1 MRHVNI
7 PVFIPHLGCPNQC
20 VFCNQRSISEHQSF
34 SEEGVRAGIE
44 QVLSTLVPEDEA
56 EIAFFGGSF
65 TGIDRGLMCRLLD
78 LAQTYVKEGRVA
90 SIRLSTRPD
99 YINAEIL
106 SILSR
111 YSVKTIE
118 LGLQSMDDA
127 VLLDCRRG
135 HTAREAEVAC
145 RAVVAAGFSLV
156 GQMMIGLPGA
166 TSESE
171 MQTAQKI
178 CDLGASAVRIYPTV
192 VFYDTP
198 LCEMTQHGLY
208 APLSVKEAVE
218 RTAPVLQL
226 FRARAIPCIRV
237 GLCATESLTSPEAVL
252 AGPNHPALGEMILG
266 ECLYQKLKEKVL
278 QLGLAGQRIIL
289 EVPPRELSATVGQ
302 HRCNIEKLQRE
313 TGATVHR
320 VVACEG
326 IAECRVRPHSQKT
339 V

>member
-20 VFCNQRSISEHQSF
+20 VFCNQRAISEHQEF
-34 SEEGVRAGIE
+34 SEARVRDEIE
-44 QVLSTLVPEDEA
+44 QVLSTLTQSDQA

-65 TGIDRGLMCRLLD
+65 TGIDRDLMCRLLD
-78 LAQTYVKEGRVA
+78 LAQTYVDGGRVE

-99 YINAEIL
+99 YIDDEIL

-127 VLLDCRRG
+127 VLLACRRG
-135 HTAREAEVAC
+135 HTAAQAERAC
-145 RAVVAAGFSLV
+145 RAVVDAGFSLV
-156 GQMMIGLPGA
+156 GQMMIGLPGS
-166 TSESE
+166 TPESE
-171 MQTAQKI
+171 MKTAEKI
-178 CDLGASAVRIYPTV
+178 CNLGASATRIYPTV

-198 LCEMTQHGLY
+198 LCEMAQHGEY
-208 APLSVKEAVE
+208 VPLSVEEAVE
-218 RTAPVLQL
+218 RTAPVLQF
-226 FRARAIPCIRV
+226 FRARALPCIRV
-237 GLCATESLTSPEAVL
+237 GLCATESLTSPDAVF
-252 AGPNHPALGEMILG
+252 AGPNHPALGEMILS
-266 ECLYQKLKEKVL
+266 ECLYQRVKDKIL
-278 QLGLAGQRIIL
+278 QAGFMGEGIIL

-302 HRCNIEKLQRE
+302 HRRNIEKLQRE
-313 TGATVHR
+313 TGVSVHR

-326 IAECRVRPHSQKT
+326 FAESRVLPHSQKT

>member
-20 VFCNQRSISEHQSF
+20 VFCNQRSISAHQDF
-34 SEEGVRAGIE
+34 CEESVRGEIE
-44 QVLSTLVPEDEA
+44 QILSTLCPEDEA

-78 LAQTYVKEGRVA
+78 LAEGYVREGRVRA
-90 SIRLSTRPD
+90 IRLSTRPD
-99 YINAEIL
+99 YINEEIL

-127 VLLDCRRG
+127 VLLACRRG
-135 HTAREAEVAC
+135 HTAAQAEMAC
-145 RAVVAAGFSLV
+145 RAVVNAGFSLV

-166 TSESE
+166 TPESE
-171 MQTAQKI
+171 IETAKRI
-178 CDLGASAVRIYPTV
+178 CELGASAVRIYPTV

-198 LCEMTQHGLY
+198 LCEMAQHGLY
-208 APLSVKEAVE
+208 APLTVDEAIE

-226 FRARAIPCIRV
+226 FRARALPCIRV
-237 GLCATESLTSPEAVL
+237 GLCATESLTSPDAVY

-266 ECLYQKLKEKVL
+266 ECLYQKVKEAVL
-278 QLGLAGQRIIL
+278 QSNLSGQGILL

-302 HRCNIEKLQRE
+302 HRRNIEKLQRE
-313 TGATVHR
+313 TGVTVHR
-320 VVACEG
+320 VVACESLT
-326 IAECRVRPHSQKT
+326 ECRVRSVAQKP

>member
-20 VFCNQRSISEHQSF
+20 VFCNQRAISEHKDF
-34 SEEGVRAGIE
+34 SEAGVRDEIE
-44 QVLSTLVPEDEA
+44 QVLSTLRPEDEA

-65 TGIDRGLMCRLLD
+65 TGIDRDLMCRLLD
-78 LAQTYVKEGRVA
+78 MAQAYVTEGRVK

-99 YINAEIL
+99 YINDEIL
-106 SILSR
+106 SILAR

-127 VLLDCRRG
+127 VLLACRRG
-135 HTAREAEVAC
+135 HTAAQAEQAC
-145 RAVVAAGFSLV
+145 RAVVNAGFELV

-166 TSESE
+166 DPESE
-171 MQTAQKI
+171 IKTAEKI
-178 CDLGASAVRIYPTV
+178 CNLGASAARIYPTV

-198 LCEMTQHGLY
+198 LCEMAQHGEY
-208 APLSVKEAVE
+208 VPLSVDEAVE

-226 FRARAIPCIRV
+226 FRARALPCIRV
-237 GLCATESLTSPEAVL
+237 GLCATESLTSPEAVY

-266 ECLYQKLKEKVL
+266 ECLYEKVKEKVL
-278 QLGLAGQRIIL
+278 QAGLEQKGIIL

-302 HRCNIEKLQRE
+302 HRRNIKKLQRE
-313 TGATVHR
+313 TGVNVHR

-326 IAECRVRPHSQKT
+326 LAECRVLPHSQKT

>member
-34 SEEGVRAGIE
+34 SEEGVRGEIE
-44 QVLSTLVPEDEA
+44 QVLSTLHPEDEA

-65 TGIDRGLMCRLLD
+65 TGIDQDLMRRLLD
-78 LAQTYVKEGRVA
+78 LAESYVKEGRVT

-106 SILSR
+106 SILSH
-111 YSVKTIE
+111 YSVKTVE

-127 VLLDCRRG
+127 VLLACRRG
-135 HTAREAEVAC
+135 HTAREAEKAC
-145 RAVVAAGFSLV
+145 RAVLAAGFDLV

-166 TSESE
+166 TPESE
-171 MQTAQKI
+171 LQTAQKI
-178 CDLGASAVRIYPTV
+178 CDMGASAVRIYPTV

-198 LCEMTQHGLY
+198 LCEMAQHGLY
-208 APLSVKEAVE
+208 EPLSVEEAVK

-226 FRARAIPCIRV
+226 FRARALPCIRV
-237 GLCATESLTSPEAVL
+237 GLCATESLTSPKAVF

-266 ECLYQKLKEKVL
+266 ECLYQKVKEKVL
-278 QLGLAGQRIIL
+278 QSGLTGQKILL
-289 EVPPRELSATVGQ
+289 EVSPRELSATVGQ

-326 IAECRVRPHSQKT
+326 LAECRVRPHSQKT

>member
-20 VFCNQRSISEHQSF
+20 VFCNQRSISERQEF
-34 SEEGVRAGIE
+34 SETNVRDEIE
-44 QVLSTLVPEDEA
+44 QVLSTLRPEDEA

-65 TGIDRGLMCRLLD
+65 TGIDRDLMCRLLD
-78 LAQTYVKEGRVA
+78 LAQEYVKAGRVG

-99 YINAEIL
+99 YIDEEIL

-111 YSVKTIE
+111 YSVGTIE

-127 VLLDCRRG
+127 VLLACRRG
-135 HTAREAEVAC
+135 HTVADAERAC
-145 RAVVAAGFSLV
+145 RAVVEAGFSLV

-166 TSESE
+166 SSESE
-171 MQTAQKI
+171 IKTAQKI
-178 CDLGASAVRIYPTV
+178 CDMGASAVRIYPTV

-198 LCEMTQHGLY
+198 LCEMAQHGAY
-208 APLSVKEAVE
+208 TPLSVDEAVE

-226 FRARAIPCIRV
+226 FRARALPCIRV
-237 GLCATESLTSPEAVL
+237 GLCATESLTSPDAVY

-266 ECLYQKLKEKVL
+266 ECLYQKLKESVL
-278 QLGLAGQRIIL
+278 ASGLAGQSIIL
-289 EVPPRELSATVGQ
+289 EVPKRELSATVGQ
-302 HRCNIEKLQRE
+302 HRRNIEKLQRE
-313 TGATVHR
+313 TGATVYR
-320 VVACEG
+320 VVACESL
-326 IAECRVRPHSQKT
+326 AESRVRPHSQKT